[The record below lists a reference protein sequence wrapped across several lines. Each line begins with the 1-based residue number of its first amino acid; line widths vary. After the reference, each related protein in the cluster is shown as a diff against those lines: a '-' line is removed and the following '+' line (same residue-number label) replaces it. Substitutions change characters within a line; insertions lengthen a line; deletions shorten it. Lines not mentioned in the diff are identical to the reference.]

1 MGNTIKSLMAGSD
14 AGFMELFPL
23 PSGESVAF
31 HGDVIDIIGGQYL
44 IDSSLVNTLHG
55 YECVGKDLLHMPA
68 IGIKFQV
75 ACAGYAAFS
84 YMINVQSIGYCLYAS
99 GVERDHGGEEVV
111 FGTMQTVY
119 EAQTTLLKEGPSIG
133 SLPDTYE
140 VYRGSLQPMVVEVVP
155 ACMQCVVCSV

>member
-1 MGNTIKSLMAGSD
+1 MDNAVKSTVPLSD

-23 PSGESVAF
+23 PSGKSVAF

-55 YECVGKDLLHMPA
+55 YEGVGKDLLCMPTV
-68 IGIKFQV
+68 GIKFQV

-99 GVERDHGGEEVV
+99 GVEHDQGGEEVV
-111 FGTMQTVY
+111 FGTTQTVY
-119 EAQTTLLKEGPSIG
+119 EAQTTLLKEEPSIG

-140 VYRGSLQPMVVEVVP
+140 VYRSSLQPMVVEVVP